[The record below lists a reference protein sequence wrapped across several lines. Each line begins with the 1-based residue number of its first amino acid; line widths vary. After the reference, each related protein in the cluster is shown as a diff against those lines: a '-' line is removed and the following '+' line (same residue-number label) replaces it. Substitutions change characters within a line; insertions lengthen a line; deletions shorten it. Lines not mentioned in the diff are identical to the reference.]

1 MADNARPGF
10 AQKHNRYP
18 RPNVVPAIPYRLSKA
33 KASVSARPMTPES
46 NKGIAAPPVEQQA
59 EQQAGEKLQQSNGQS
74 AVHGESVAET
84 PPTPESRASGDV
96 KKEEAGAPR
105 LGSFPAKL
113 SNEQT
118 APADAAG
125 GYSMWAPACVEHV
138 LSPEDVERPKNV
150 NGHAR
155 VEADAHSE
163 PRAGAKPVVNG
174 AHRKRTIPEYLPPP
188 FVPSSK
194 AGTQTPPVNGSDA
207 HTPSHRYRLSG
218 DAVVFQSAN
227 ESPVK
232 PMTPQE
238 AHVELNGQNPLTRPP
253 PGFGPHQFAPFPPG
267 PAQFPPEAGAPWPL
281 PPHSQLPNGTTPYP
295 GPPNGHFPST
305 EVAFAANGIT
315 SHAQSPTKTYF
326 AETPLAGERG
336 EESHPISHQDVNPA
350 PEERAESVYEL
361 ASYLSDQ
368 LGNPE
373 FADIVLQV
381 RSHDSVLMSLL
392 VHRIVVARSPVIA
405 EAVRRSAAHTQRNR
419 DGLPV
424 VDIRV
429 PDSLATRD
437 SLEEAISVLYGAPLL
452 DAPRFLY
459 GLVLPAPESHQ
470 SPSPDARHRM
480 RQILSY
486 FAAARTF
493 RIPIMH
499 NRGVALARLLMRW
512 DTVDLVLQ
520 YALQVSPDAEDP
532 SVSALINSALDFIA
546 YEFPLNF
553 KLHTIAPEFQET
565 PRLPI
570 LVEPRQPAHN
580 PRLSNIRF
588 GDAPPEN
595 DLQPSLSTGV
605 LSTILLSLPH
615 FLIQRIFNQSAVV
628 KRITWPD
635 TLNHLRDL
643 VNERENRR
651 QKALRGQLQQAQD
664 GSVPAILLNNLY
676 LEESLD
682 QVEPSHLYPLGLRL
696 VAKRMASDT

>member
-1 MADNARPGF
+1 
-10 AQKHNRYP
+10 
-18 RPNVVPAIPYRLSKA
+18 
-33 KASVSARPMTPES
+33 MTPES
-46 NKGIAAPPVEQQA
+46 NKGIAAPQA
-59 EQQAGEKLQQSNGQS
+59 EKQAELQAGEKLQQQQQQQQSNGQS
-74 AVHGESVAET
+74 AVHQEIVAET
-84 PPTPESRASGDV
+84 PLTPESRASGDV
-96 KKEEAGAPR
+96 KKDDAGAPSFE
-105 LGSFPAKL
+105 SFPAKL

-118 APADAAG
+118 APTDASG
-125 GYSMWAPACVEHV
+125 GYSMWAPAYVEHV
-138 LSPEDVERPKNV
+138 LSSEDVEKPKYT
-150 NGHAR
+150 NGYAH
-155 VEADAHSE
+155 VEADTPSE
-163 PRAGAKPVVNG
+163 PRAETKPVVNG
-174 AHRKRTIPEYLPPP
+174 AHRKLTIPEYLPPP

-194 AGTQTPPVNGSDA
+194 AGTQTPPVNGSDT

-218 DAVVFQSAN
+218 DAVIFQSAN
-227 ESPVK
+227 ESPAN
-232 PMTPQE
+232 PITPQE
-238 AHVELNGQNPLTRPP
+238 ADIELNGQNPLPRPP

-281 PPHSQLPNGTTPYP
+281 PPHSQLPNGATPYP
-295 GPPNGHFPST
+295 GLLNGHFPPA

-315 SHAQSPTKTYF
+315 SHAQSPTKPYF
-326 AETPLAGERG
+326 ADTALSGERG
-336 EESHPISHQDVNPA
+336 EESHLISHQDVNPA

-361 ASYLSDQ
+361 ASYLSEQ

-381 RSHDSVLMSLL
+381 RSHESVLMSLL
-392 VHRIVVARSPVIA
+392 AHKIVVARSPVIA
-405 EAVRRSAAHTQRNR
+405 EAVRRSAAHPQRNR
-419 DGLPV
+419 DGLQV
-424 VDIRV
+424 VEIHA
-429 PDSLATRD
+429 PDSFATRD

-459 GLVLPAPESHQ
+459 GLVPENHQ

-480 RQILSY
+480 RQVLSY

-512 DTVDLVLQ
+512 DTVDLILQ

-553 KLHTIAPEFQET
+553 KLHTIAPELQET

-580 PRLSNIRF
+580 PRLSKIRF

-615 FLIQRIFNQSAVV
+615 FLIQRIFNQSAAV
-628 KRITWPD
+628 KRIAWPD
-635 TLNHLRDL
+635 TVNHMRD
-643 VNERENRR
+643 VVSERENRR

-664 GSVPAILLNNLY
+664 GSIPAILLNNLY
-676 LEESLD
+676 LEESLE
-682 QVEPSHLYPLGLRL
+682 QVEPSHLYPLGVRL